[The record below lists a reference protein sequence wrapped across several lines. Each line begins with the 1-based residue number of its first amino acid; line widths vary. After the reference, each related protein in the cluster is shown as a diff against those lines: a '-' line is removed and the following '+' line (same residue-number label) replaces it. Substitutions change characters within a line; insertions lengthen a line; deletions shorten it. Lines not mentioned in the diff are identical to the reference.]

1 MIQQTIQIHNKIF
14 GTNPNLTEAL
24 TIFAIAGLIYFIKK
38 YISKN
43 IIKKFVEKTPTQIDD
58 DLFPL
63 FDRLSSILI
72 WVIASFIALP
82 KLGINVNA
90 LLATV
95 GASSIL
101 IAYACKDTLS
111 NIIAGLVIM
120 ADRPFRINDEIQLSS
135 KEYVRVLDIGLR
147 RSHFLYFPDGKEV
160 HETAN
165 VIVLPNS
172 DLAKSKIMNY
182 TFAREYL
189 EKERVK

>member
-1 MIQQTIQIHNKIF
+1 MQIHDKIF
-14 GTNPNLTEAL
+14 GANPNLTEAL
-24 TIFAIAGLIYFIKK
+24 TIFAVAGLIYFAKR
-38 YISKN
+38 YIAEKVV
-43 IIKKFVEKTPTQIDD
+43 KKFVEKTPTQIDD

-63 FDRLSSILI
+63 FSRLTSILI
-72 WVIASFIALP
+72 WVVASFVALP
-82 KLGINVNA
+82 KLGVNINA

-120 ADRPFRINDEIQLSS
+120 ADRPFRINDDIQLSS

-147 RSHFLYFPDGKEV
+147 RSHFLYFPDGKDI
-160 HETAN
+160 HESAN
-165 VIVLPNS
+165 VIVIPNS

-182 TFAREYL
+182 TYAREYL
-189 EKERVK
+189 EKERG